1 MSKQYLALTAL
12 KTYLPAHMDAAPCTN
27 LTAGQFA
34 IDYPDGDN
42 LRYPTMVYI
51 VPENE
56 TMEYESINTIGVTMN
71 VKIYILLRS
80 IPMATMIQNAY
91 EYYAALVNAI
101 GYDETLGG
109 AILEANIT
117 GAEFYPAVAGLTK
130 TAGIEISAVLKY
142 ERPPLLLPDGDIYP
156 SDEIVPVGG

>member
-12 KTYLPAHMDAAPCTN
+12 KTFLPLHMDAAPCTN
-27 LTAGQFA
+27 LTAAQFV

-42 LRYPTMVYI
+42 LKYPTMVYI

-56 TMEYESINTIGVTMN
+56 TMEYVSINTVLVTMY

-101 GYDETLGG
+101 GYDETLDNS
-109 AILEANIT
+109 ILEANIT
-117 GAEFYPAVAGLTK
+117 GAEFYPAVVGLTK
-130 TAGIEISAVLKY
+130 TAGIEINAVLKY
-142 ERPPLLLPDGDIYP
+142 ERQPPLLPDGDVYP
-156 SDEIVPVGG
+156 GDDVVPVGG